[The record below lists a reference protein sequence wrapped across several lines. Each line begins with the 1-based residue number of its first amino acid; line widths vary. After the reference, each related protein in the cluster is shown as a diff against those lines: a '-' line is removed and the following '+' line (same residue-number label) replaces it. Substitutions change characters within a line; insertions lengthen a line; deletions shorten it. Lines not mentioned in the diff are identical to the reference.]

1 MGYIITVFNQ
11 KGGVG
16 KTTTVVNFSHALAKR
31 KQKILVVDMD
41 PQANAS
47 SCFGSE
53 NGEKNIYDLLI
64 NKDLSAITTTNIA
77 NLSIIYSSPE
87 LAGVELELSKE
98 DSWQYILKNELI
110 KIKDD
115 FDYIIIDCPPS
126 LGVLSIMSLVAS
138 DSILIPVQ
146 SEYYALE
153 GVGQLMNT
161 ITLVKENFNPD
172 LKIEGVVMCMY
183 DSRTNLSV
191 QVKREVEN
199 FFKDLVYKTNI
210 PRNVRL
216 AEAPSFGMSIFSYDN
231 ISKGA
236 WAYRSLAKEFLK
248 GRENG

>member
-16 KTTTVVNFSHALAKR
+16 KTTTTVNFSHALAKR

-47 SCFGSE
+47 SCFGNQE
-53 NGEKNIYDLLI
+53 GVKNIYDLLI
-64 NKDLSAITTTNIA
+64 NKDLNSISQTTIQ

-98 DSWQYILKNELI
+98 SNWQFILKEELT
-110 KIKDD
+110 KIKKD

-126 LGVLSIMSLVAS
+126 LGILSMMSLVAS

-161 ITLVKENFNPD
+161 ISLVKENFNPN

-191 QVKREVEN
+191 QVKKEVES

-216 AEAPSFGMSIFSYDN
+216 AEAPSYGLSIFSYDN

-248 GRENG
+248 RREND